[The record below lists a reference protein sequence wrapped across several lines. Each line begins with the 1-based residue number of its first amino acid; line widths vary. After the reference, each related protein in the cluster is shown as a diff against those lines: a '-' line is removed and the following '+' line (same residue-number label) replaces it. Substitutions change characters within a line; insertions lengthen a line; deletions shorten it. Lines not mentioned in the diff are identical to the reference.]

1 MNTLPRQIPTFEFG
15 SLEDFDLGLNGL
27 ENANLYITGLYNWN
41 NPNEETKKLTQELY
55 QVSKKSYFENLK
67 DIDAHIVLTNP
78 NIEGE
83 YVVKSLDCFYDAF
96 LKTFELWKR
105 GHNIFYGGID
115 TVCVRPTEVFGKFDK
130 FSMFNGVGLKNP
142 LITTMSETNWYQ
154 GFNQGSV
161 TTETFGQIEIPAY
174 FNCDVRYIPSNTSEL
189 IWNIGFREWDKYFE
203 QKETHSGRGTYIIHG
218 QMMDGLEWGIE
229 QVIYNIMMYE
239 GQEWNNN
246 YESLYRA
253 DLNNFNMRDSQ
264 FLLNEP
270 SFESPFPIKT
280 PIHIYQVWGSRGLKS
295 AIGMMKN
302 ILENV
307 KAMEQ

>member
-1 MNTLPRQIPTFEFG
+1 
-15 SLEDFDLGLNGL
+15 
-27 ENANLYITGLYNWN
+27 
-41 NPNEETKKLTQELY
+41 
-55 QVSKKSYFENLK
+55 
-67 DIDAHIVLTNP
+67 
-78 NIEGE
+78 
-83 YVVKSLDCFYDAF
+83 
-96 LKTFELWKR
+96 
-105 GHNIFYGGID
+105 
-115 TVCVRPTEVFGKFDK
+115 
-130 FSMFNGVGLKNP
+130 
-142 LITTMSETNWYQ
+142 
-154 GFNQGSV
+154 
-161 TTETFGQIEIPAY
+161 
-174 FNCDVRYIPSNTSEL
+174 
-189 IWNIGFREWDKYFE
+189 
-203 QKETHSGRGTYIIHG
+203 
-218 QMMDGLEWGIE
+218 MMDGLEWGIE

-239 GQEWNNN
+239 GQEWDNN